1 MRTLTLNYH
10 NELGSLPAGAI
21 IQAGSSIVSSIF
33 GNSTAKTQAKAQ
45 TSIANTQAAI
55 QASQE
60 RLAQSNQSF
69 ELSKLETERKAR
81 TQTLLIVGGLVLA
94 VTGVGVA
101 VYLSSKNDKAAKAI
115 K

>member
-1 MRTLTLNYH
+1 MRTLQFNHH
-10 NELGSLPAGAI
+10 NEIGAVPVASLINAGTSLV
-21 IQAGSSIVSSIF
+21 SSIVGSS
-33 GNSTAKTQAKAQ
+33 SAKKVAASQA
-45 TSIANTQAAI
+45 SIA
-55 QASQE
+55 ASQSKVADAQA
-60 RLAQSNQSF
+60 RLAQSTQSF

-81 TQTLLIVGGLVLA
+81 TQTLLIVGGLLVV

>member
-1 MRTLTLNYH
+1 MRTLQLNYY
-10 NELGSLPAGAI
+10 NELGTVPAGAI
-21 IQAGSSIVSSIF
+21 ITGASNVISSIF
-33 GNSTAKTQAKAQ
+33 GSSAAKTQAKAQ

-60 RLAQSNQSF
+60 RLAKSTQSF

-94 VTGVGVA
+94 VTGVGLA
-101 VYLSSKNDKAAKAI
+101 VYISNKNDKAAKAI